1 MAKSDKKKIAKRLFA
16 SKQKSQA
23 DEVKVLRDKIE
34 EVENRLSVIATSL
47 KNLYIDKCSG
57 TIPENIFIGL
67 MSDFSN
73 EQAELQEKLP
83 KLQSELTN
91 INQTNDEINE
101 WIELIENFADLKILT
116 RPVVMEFI
124 EKITVSDRKESDGKI
139 EQNIDVE
146 YRFIGNLLNAKKE
159 DIV

>member
-1 MAKSDKKKIAKRLFA
+1 
-16 SKQKSQA
+16 
-23 DEVKVLRDKIE
+23 
-34 EVENRLSVIATSL
+34 
-47 KNLYIDKCSG
+47 
-57 TIPENIFIGL
+57 

-146 YRFIGNLLNAKKE
+146 YRFIGNLLNAKKKILSE
-159 DIV
+159 